1 MSTLCASDLCVVL
14 QAKVYSII
22 IIAISC
28 MMISVTGPICL
39 ITCHNEIMTATCANP
54 HIPCYMHVHCVCVNT
69 LLCLFGLFSLLC
81 FLLSVSVSF
90 SLSFTLS
97 LSSLSASLCLF
108 LCFLS
113 LFLFLSVFLACTLC
127 HVLFGFCYLLPMHAH
142 VHKQLLND
150 DSNNYESCVYRPVSV
165 YGSHGNTSPV
175 KGNMT
180 GTVHQQHL
188 LI

>member
-1 MSTLCASDLCVVL
+1 MPILTFLVT
-14 QAKVYSII
+14 
-22 IIAISC
+22 C
-28 MMISVTGPICL
+28 MYIV
-39 ITCHNEIMTATCANP
+39 
-54 HIPCYMHVHCVCVNT
+54 CVCEHTVVSVW
-69 LLCLFGLFSLLC
+69 FVFSPC

-113 LFLFLSVFLACTLC
+113 LFLFLSVFLACTFC

-150 DSNNYESCVYRPVSV
+150 DSNNYESCVCRPVSV

-180 GTVHQQHL
+180 GTVYQQHL